1 VVLGVLV
8 VERRYGSTPVGGGV
22 GSCLL
27 ILRPPVVGVV
37 SPLGLQ
43 GSPEIEQ

>member
-8 VERRYGSTPVGGGV
+8 VRRYGSTPVGGGV

-37 SPLGLQ
+37 SSVGIQ